1 MELSLKKPIVFFDL
15 ETTGTNI
22 AKDRIVEMSALKVL
36 PNGEEEIKTWVV
48 NPTIPIP
55 KESSDIHGITD
66 DMVADKPV
74 FKQLAKEIF
83 KFIQDADLAGYNSN
97 RFDVPLLAEELLR
110 TEIELDV
117 QNRKLV
123 DVQTIFFKQ
132 EPRTLTAAYK
142 FYCDKVLEGAHGAE
156 ADTLATYEVLKS
168 QLDKYDNLQNDM
180 EFLSKFSSHNKRNV
194 DFAGLIVYNGKGEEC
209 FNFGKH
215 KGKKVIDVFASDGG
229 YYGWLQGADFPLY
242 TKKVFTRLKLSTA
255 SF

>member
-1 MELSLKKPIVFFDL
+1 MELNLKKPVVFFDL

-22 AKDRIVEMSALKVL
+22 AKDRVVEMSALKVL
-36 PNGEEEIKTWVV
+36 PNGTEEIKTWLV
-48 NPTIPIP
+48 NPSIPIP

-66 DMVADKPV
+66 EMVADKPL
-74 FKQLAKEIF
+74 FKQLAKEIY

-110 TEIELDV
+110 TEIELDLH
-117 QNRKLV
+117 NRKLI

-142 FYCDKVLEGAHGAE
+142 FYCDKILEGAHGAE
-156 ADTLATYEVLKS
+156 ADTKATYEVLKS
-168 QLDKYDNLQNDM
+168 QLDKYENLKNDM
-180 EFLSKFSSHNKRNV
+180 DFLSKFSSHNKRNV
-194 DFAGLIVYNGKGEEC
+194 DFAGLVVSNSKGEAC
-209 FNFGKH
+209 FNFGKY
-215 KGKKVIDVFASDGG
+215 KGKLVVDVFTKDAG
-229 YYGWLQGADFPLY
+229 YYGWLQKADFPLY